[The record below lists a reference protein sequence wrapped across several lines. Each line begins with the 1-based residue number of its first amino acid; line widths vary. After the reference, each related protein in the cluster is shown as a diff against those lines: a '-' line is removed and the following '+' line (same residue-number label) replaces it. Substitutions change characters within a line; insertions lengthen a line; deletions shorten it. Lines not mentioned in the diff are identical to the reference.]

1 MELKKRAF
9 TKALT
14 WQLIGFV
21 VMTAIN
27 YAYIGDFQ
35 SGLGLSSLL
44 TAVGLVSY
52 YFHERLWSHLE
63 WGLSDGG

>member
-1 MELKKRAF
+1 M
-9 TKALT
+9 
-14 WQLIGFV
+14 
-21 VMTAIN
+21 

-44 TAVGLVSY
+44 TPVGVVSY

-63 WGLSDGG
+63 WGMSGGG